1 VNAHWHLTYAD
12 EVVAEPVLW
21 ELANTFGL
29 RTNIRRAN
37 VEEHLAWVI
46 VEVSGERLDDAR
58 RWLEQKGVT
67 VNDLEIGGSPAPA

>member
-1 VNAHWHLTYAD
+1 MTSARWHLTYAD

-21 ELANTFGL
+21 ELGERFGL

-46 VEVSGERLDDAR
+46 VEVSGERLAEAR
-58 RWLEQKGVT
+58 EWLATRGVT
-67 VNDLEIGGSPAPA
+67 VADL